1 LLTPNGSTTYVMP
14 VGAETFWKAAVP
26 STAVP
31 ERKKAVSTGP
41 AVSAA
46 DGAQP
51 EALEMKEAP
60 VAQGAHGT
68 PPNE

>member
-1 LLTPNGSTTYVMP
+1 MTYVMP
-14 VGAETFWKAAVP
+14 VGAEMFWKAATP
-26 STAVP
+26 SIAVP

-51 EALEMKEAP
+51 DVLEMKEVP
-60 VAQGAHGT
+60 VAQGEHGT
-68 PPNE
+68 PPKE